1 MSLKI
6 RLATS
11 DDAGWIA
18 GIYAPYVRE
27 TVISFEMEPPSAEE
41 MAQRIES
48 TLKTYPWLVG
58 EEGGTP
64 IGYAYASQHR
74 ARAAYRWS
82 CDVSVYVAPD
92 AQRKGAGM
100 QLYVRLLDMLEGQG
114 FRNAFAGIALPN
126 DASIALHER
135 LGFTHLGTYRDVGY
149 KLGAWHDVGWWQKI
163 LTDAPGIPG
172 DPVALPEF
180 LKR

>member
-1 MSLKI
+1 MKI

-18 GIYAPYVRE
+18 GIYAPYVRD

-41 MAQRIES
+41 MARRIET
-48 TLKTYPWLVG
+48 TLQTYPWLVAEDAG
-58 EEGGTP
+58 QP
-64 IGYAYASQHR
+64 LGYAYASPHR
-74 ARAAYRWS
+74 TRAAYRWS
-82 CDVSVYVAPD
+82 CDVSVYIAPQ
-92 AQRKGAGM
+92 AQRRSVGTK
-100 QLYVRLLDMLEGQG
+100 LYVRLLDMLEEQG

-126 DASIALHER
+126 AASIALHER

-163 LTDAPGIPG
+163 LSDAPGVPR
-172 DPVALPEF
+172 DPVPLP
-180 LKR
+180 KNGPGR

>member
-1 MSLKI
+1 
-6 RLATS
+6 
-11 DDAGWIA
+11 
-18 GIYAPYVRE
+18 
-27 TVISFEMEPPSAEE
+27 
-41 MAQRIES
+41 MA
-48 TLKTYPWLVG
+48 
-58 EEGGTP
+58 
-64 IGYAYASQHR
+64 
-74 ARAAYRWS
+74 AAYRWS